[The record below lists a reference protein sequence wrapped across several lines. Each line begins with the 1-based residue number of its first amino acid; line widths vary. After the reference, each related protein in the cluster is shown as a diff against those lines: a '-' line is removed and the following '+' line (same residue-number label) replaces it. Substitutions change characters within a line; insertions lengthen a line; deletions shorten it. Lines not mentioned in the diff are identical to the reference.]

1 MCCVVA
7 CVMII
12 ECEFTNSSDSVRERV
27 VFVTGMQ
34 LMIDS
39 ENRLFSVWWDDP
51 LILASLFKLKIA
63 MHDPEFGI
71 YLERDGLLIT
81 MARCLGMRW
90 TFFFISIN
98 WRLGE
103 RIHFKIR
110 QIQRAFR
117 RRFMHRRLGVDMVFS
132 KALLAR
138 RVLKRRGLND
148 DVADVII
155 SYYLTPVIRHSGL
168 QKPPDRPLRWVKP
181 ECHGQIF
188 A

>member
-1 MCCVVA
+1 MA
-7 CVMII
+7 CGMII
-12 ECEFTNSSDSVRERV
+12 ECEFTNASDSVRERV

-39 ENRLFSVWWDDP
+39 GNRLFSVWWDDP

-63 MHDPEFGI
+63 MHDPEFKI

-90 TFFFISIN
+90 TFYTISIN

-103 RIHFKIR
+103 RIHFNIC

-117 RRFMHRRLGVDMVFS
+117 RRFMRRRLVVDMVFS
-132 KALLAR
+132 KALFAR
-138 RVLKRRGLND
+138 GVLMRRGLNA
-148 DVADVII
+148 DVADMII
-155 SYYLTPVIRHSGL
+155 SYYCTPAIRHSGL
-168 QKPPDRPLRWVKP
+168 EKPSDRPLRWVKP
-181 ECHGQIF
+181 ERQYQHDLML
-188 A
+188 

>member
-1 MCCVVA
+1 
-7 CVMII
+7 MII
-12 ECEFTNSSDSVRERV
+12 ECEFTNASDFVREQV

-39 ENRLFSVWWDDP
+39 ANRLFSVWWDES

-63 MHDPEFGI
+63 MHDSDFRI
-71 YLERDGLLIT
+71 HLDRDGLLIT
-81 MARCLGMRW
+81 MARCLGVRW
-90 TFFFISIN
+90 TFFFVSIN

-103 RIHFKIR
+103 SIHFKIR

-117 RRFMHRRLGVDMVFS
+117 RRFMRRRLGVDMVFS
-132 KALLAR
+132 NALFAR
-138 RVLKRRGLND
+138 GVLMGRGLNG
-148 DVADVII
+148 DVVDVII
-155 SYYLTPVIRHSGL
+155 SYYCTPATQCRHL

-181 ECHGQIF
+181 QSHGQIF